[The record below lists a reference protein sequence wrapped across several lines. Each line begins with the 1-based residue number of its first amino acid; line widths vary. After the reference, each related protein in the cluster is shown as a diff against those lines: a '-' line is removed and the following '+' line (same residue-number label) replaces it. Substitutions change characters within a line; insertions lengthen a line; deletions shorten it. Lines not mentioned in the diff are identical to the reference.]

1 MERSKVYQLFDGER
15 DYQEIKWEGKDD
27 SKTSVSEWLN
37 YIEYQLHIAKKKIY
51 HLDKIGAL
59 EEVRKIGALATVC
72 LEYNDCPARKI
83 ESNPE
88 MFMNDVNG
96 DDNE

>member
-1 MERSKVYQLFDGER
+1 MERSKVYQLLDGER
-15 DYQEIKWEGKDD
+15 DYQEIRWEGKDD

-37 YIEYQLHIAKKKIY
+37 YIKYQLQIAKNKIY

-59 EEVRKIGALATVC
+59 EEIRKIGALAVVC
-72 LEYNDCPARKI
+72 LENNDCPSRKY
-83 ESNPE
+83 ESKTE
-88 MFMNDVNG
+88 MFMNDING